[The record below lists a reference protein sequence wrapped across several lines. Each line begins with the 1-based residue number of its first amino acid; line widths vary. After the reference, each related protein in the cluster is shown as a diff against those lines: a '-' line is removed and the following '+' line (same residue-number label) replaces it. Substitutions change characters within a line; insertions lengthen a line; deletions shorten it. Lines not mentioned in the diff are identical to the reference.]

1 MLSRMTCTLLS
12 TMSNTMV
19 STMMGAQKKQ
29 RTWLATAMV
38 AGVLAL
44 LPWQQ
49 VSAQLVRGDTTFTP
63 QTALHSPQ
71 GALWRSAAVPG
82 WGQIYNKQYVK
93 LPFVYGALGY
103 LVYQAASSH
112 NDYVLYREAFQYKA
126 WQELVDSGQADEN
139 PKIGFK
145 DSYDVISAEFG
156 SISSRPLEN
165 QRNNFRR
172 SRDLSVVGVGLVYG
186 LAMLDAFVSAH
197 LLDFDVGEDLNFQVS
212 PAAGGFRLSARF
224 HLGLSE

>member
-1 MLSRMTCTLLS
+1 MLSTQIGTLQNRRPRLPALVFAIIVALS
-12 TMSNTMV
+12 
-19 STMMGAQKKQ
+19 
-29 RTWLATAMV
+29 
-38 AGVLAL
+38 
-44 LPWQQ
+44 PWQRA
-49 VSAQLVRGDTTFTP
+49 SAQLVRGDTTFTP
-63 QTALHSPQ
+63 TVALHSPQ

-82 WGQIYNKQYVK
+82 WGQIYNKQYIK

-103 LVYQAASSH
+103 LVFQAVSSH
-112 NDYVLYREAFQYKA
+112 DDYVLYREAFQYKA

-145 DSYDVISAEFG
+145 DSYDVISGEFG
-156 SISSRPLEN
+156 AISSRPLGN

-172 SRDLSVVGVGLVYG
+172 SRDLSFVGVGLVYG

-197 LLDFDVGEDLNFQVS
+197 LLDFDVGEDLNFQVT